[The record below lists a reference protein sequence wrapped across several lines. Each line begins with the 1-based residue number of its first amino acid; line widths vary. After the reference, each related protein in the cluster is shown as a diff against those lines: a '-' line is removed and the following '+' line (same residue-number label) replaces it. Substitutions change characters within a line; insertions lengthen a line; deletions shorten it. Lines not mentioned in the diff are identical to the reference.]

1 MPALGMAQ
9 ETGKLLAWFKQ
20 EGDVVAK
27 GEPLMEIETDKVTVS
42 IDATESG
49 VLANIIATAGQDVP
63 VGHAIA
69 LILAEGEKAPPRE
82 ELLSALKA
90 AAAPVPSAPASR
102 SVAAVS
108 RPVAARPA
116 AQSAAPQPT
125 PAYAPAGT
133 VVVNASAIAMRI
145 AAEHGVD
152 LAQVRPSGGR
162 ISKEDVREYIRTRG
176 AGGFVP
182 QRSAGGKILASPK
195 AKRIAQELGV
205 DLALLRGS
213 GPEGAVLAIDVTHT
227 GPALPQVVYAA
238 PPAYAA
244 PAALQPAGPPLSS
257 LWKVMAEHVT
267 ESWQDIP
274 HFVLSR
280 EVDAT
285 NIMAARKTAQAKSEA
300 KITFTD
306 LLVKFCADALV
317 QHPNVN
323 ATWHSRTIW
332 PNERINVGLAVG
344 VEDGLVVPVV
354 ADADKLS
361 LQDVAVR
368 RAELVQ
374 KANSK
379 SLLPADIQGGTFTIS
394 NLGMYAI
401 DSFTAIVNAPNAAIL
416 AVGRIVERVVPVDGQ
431 PAIRPMLAL
440 TLSCDH
446 RVLDG
451 LRGAQFLDTL
461 ASLIEAAEIKE

>member
-9 ETGKLLAWFKQ
+9 ETGKLLAWLKQ

-49 VLANIIATAGQDVP
+49 VLANVIANAGQDIP

-82 ELLSALKA
+82 ELLAALKA
-90 AAAPVPSAPASR
+90 AAAPAPSAAAPA
-102 SVAAVS
+102 AAP

-116 AQSAAPQPT
+116 AQPAAPQPT
-125 PAYAPAGT
+125 PAYAPAGA

-152 LAQVRPSGGR
+152 LALVRPSGGR
-162 ISKEDVREYIRTRG
+162 ISKEDVRESIRTRG
-176 AGGFVP
+176 VGGGFVP
-182 QRSAGGKILASPK
+182 ARSAGSKVLASPK
-195 AKRIAQELGV
+195 AKRIAQEMGV

-213 GPEGAVLAIDVTHT
+213 GPEGAVLAIDVTH
-227 GPALPQVVYAA
+227 GNGAVY
-238 PPAYAA
+238 A
-244 PAALQPAGPPLSS
+244 PAAVEQPGPPLSS

-323 ATWHSRTIW
+323 ATWRNGTIW
-332 PNERINVGLAVG
+332 PNEHINVGLAVG

>member
-20 EGDVVAK
+20 EGDTIAK

-49 VLANIIATAGQDVP
+49 VLANIVASAGQDIP

-69 LILAEGEKAPPRE
+69 LILAEGEQAPPRE
-82 ELLSALKA
+82 ELLAALKA
-90 AAAPVPSAPASR
+90 AAAPAASAPA
-102 SVAAVS
+102 AA
-108 RPVAARPA
+108 PRPA
-116 AQSAAPQPT
+116 TAGRPAPAVRQQAAP
-125 PAYAPAGT
+125 AAGYAPVGA
-133 VVVNASAIAMRI
+133 VVVNASPIALRI

-162 ISKEDVREYIRTRG
+162 ISKDDVREYLRTRG
-176 AGGFVP
+176 AGP
-182 QRSAGGKILASPK
+182 AGGFAPIVRGAGEKVLASPK
-195 AKRIAQELGV
+195 AKRLAQEMGI

-213 GPEGAVLAIDVTHT
+213 GPEGAVLAIDVLN
-227 GPALPQVVYAA
+227 GDVPVAAAQPAHE
-238 PPAYAA
+238 
-244 PAALQPAGPPLSS
+244 PAGPPLSS

-285 NIMAARKTAQAKSEA
+285 NMMAARKAAQAAAGET

-306 LLVKFCADALV
+306 LLVKYCAAALA

-323 ATWHSRTIW
+323 ATWRSRTIW
-332 PNERINVGLAVG
+332 PNEHINIGLAVG
-344 VEDGLVVPVV
+344 VEDGLVAPVV

-361 LQDVAVR
+361 LQDVALR

-374 KANSK
+374 KANSR

-461 ASLIEAAEIKE
+461 AGLIEAAELKE

>member
-9 ETGKLLAWFKQ
+9 ETGKLLAWFKK
-20 EGDVVAK
+20 EGEAVAK

-49 VLANIIATAGQDVP
+49 VLANIVATAGQDIP

-69 LILAEGEKAPPRE
+69 LILAEGEAAPPRE
-82 ELLSALKA
+82 ELLAALKS
-90 AAAPVPSAPASR
+90 AAAPAPSAPAG
-102 SVAAVS
+102 AA

-116 AQSAAPQPT
+116 AQPAAPGRQ
-125 PAYAPAGT
+125 AAPAGA
-133 VVVNASAIAMRI
+133 VVVNASPIAIRI

-162 ISKEDVREYIRTRG
+162 ISKDDVREYMRTRG
-176 AGGFVP
+176 AAPAGGYFAP
-182 QRSAGGKILASPK
+182 ARSAGGKVLASPK
-195 AKRIAQELGV
+195 AKRLAQELGV

-213 GPEGAVLAIDVTHT
+213 GPEGAVLAIDVTHGGGT
-227 GPALPQVVYAA
+227 MPQAAYA
-238 PPAYAA
+238 PPAT
-244 PAALQPAGPPLSS
+244 LEPAGPPLSS

-285 NIMAARKTAQAKSEA
+285 NMMAARKRAQTVAGET

-306 LLVKFCADALV
+306 LLVKYCAAALA

-323 ATWHSRTIW
+323 ATWRSRTIW
-332 PNERINVGLAVG
+332 PNEHINIGLAVG

-354 ADADKLS
+354 TDADKLS
-361 LQDVAVR
+361 LPEVAVR

>member
-20 EGDVVAK
+20 EGDAVTK

-49 VLANIIATAGQDVP
+49 VLANVIATAGQDVP
-63 VGHAIA
+63 VGLAIA
-69 LILAEGEKAPPRE
+69 LILAQGEQAPPRD
-82 ELLSALKA
+82 ELLAALKA
-90 AAAPVPSAPASR
+90 ASTPPAAPATAP
-102 SVAAVS
+102 

-116 AQSAAPQPT
+116 AAGSQAATGRPLQPV
-125 PAYAPAGT
+125 PSYAPAGA

-182 QRSAGGKILASPK
+182 QRSAGDKVLASPK
-195 AKRIAQELGV
+195 AKRLAQEMNI

-213 GPEGAVLAIDVTHT
+213 GPDGAVLAIDVTH
-227 GPALPQVVYAA
+227 GNGAGY
-238 PPAYAA
+238 A
-244 PAALQPAGPPLSS
+244 PAAVEQVGPPLSS

-306 LLVKFCADALV
+306 LLVKFCAEALV

-323 ATWHSRTIW
+323 ATWRSRTIW
-332 PNERINVGLAVG
+332 PNEHINVGLAVG

-416 AVGRIVERVVPVDGQ
+416 AVGRIVERVVPLDGQ

-461 ASLIEAAEIKE
+461 ASLIEAAELKE

>member
-1 MPALGMAQ
+1 
-9 ETGKLLAWFKQ
+9 
-20 EGDVVAK
+20 
-27 GEPLMEIETDKVTVS
+27 
-42 IDATESG
+42 
-49 VLANIIATAGQDVP
+49 
-63 VGHAIA
+63 
-69 LILAEGEKAPPRE
+69 
-82 ELLSALKA
+82 
-90 AAAPVPSAPASR
+90 
-102 SVAAVS
+102 
-108 RPVAARPA
+108 
-116 AQSAAPQPT
+116 
-125 PAYAPAGT
+125 
-133 VVVNASAIAMRI
+133 
-145 AAEHGVD
+145 
-152 LAQVRPSGGR
+152 
-162 ISKEDVREYIRTRG
+162 
-176 AGGFVP
+176 
-182 QRSAGGKILASPK
+182 
-195 AKRIAQELGV
+195 
-205 DLALLRGS
+205 
-213 GPEGAVLAIDVTHT
+213 
-227 GPALPQVVYAA
+227 
-238 PPAYAA
+238 
-244 PAALQPAGPPLSS
+244 PPLSS

-285 NIMAARKTAQAKSEA
+285 NIMAARKTAQARSEA

-306 LLVKFCADALV
+306 LLVKFCARALA

-323 ATWHSRTIW
+323 ATWRSRTIW
-332 PNERINVGLAVG
+332 PNEHINVGLAVG

>member
-9 ETGKLLAWFKQ
+9 ETGKLLAWFKK
-20 EGDVVAK
+20 EGEPVAK

-49 VLANIIATAGQDVP
+49 VLANIVATAGQDIP

-69 LILAEGEKAPPRE
+69 LILAEGETAPPRE
-82 ELLSALKA
+82 ELLAALKA
-90 AAAPVPSAPASR
+90 AAAPAPSAPA
-102 SVAAVS
+102 A
-108 RPVAARPA
+108 RPVAARPV
-116 AQSAAPQPT
+116 AQPAAPGRQAAPS
-125 PAYAPAGT
+125 YAPAGA
-133 VVVNASAIAMRI
+133 VVVNASPIAIRI

-162 ISKEDVREYIRTRG
+162 ISKDDVREFIRTRG
-176 AGGFVP
+176 AAPAGGYFAP
-182 QRSAGGKILASPK
+182 ARSAGGKVLASPK
-195 AKRIAQELGV
+195 AKRLAQELGV

-213 GPEGAVLAIDVTHT
+213 GPEGAVLAIDVTH
-227 GPALPQVVYAA
+227 GGGAMPQAT
-238 PPAYAA
+238 YAA
-244 PAALQPAGPPLSS
+244 PATQEPAGPPLSS

-280 EVDAT
+280 EVDAS
-285 NIMAARKTAQAKSEA
+285 NMMAARKAAQAAAGET

-306 LLVKFCADALV
+306 LLVKYCAAALA

-323 ATWHSRTIW
+323 ATWRSRTIW
-332 PNERINVGLAVG
+332 PNEHINIGLAVG

-361 LQDVAVR
+361 LPEVAVR

-416 AVGRIVERVVPVDGQ
+416 AVGRIVERVVPLDGQ

>member
-9 ETGKLLAWFKQ
+9 ETGKLLAWFKK
-20 EGDVVAK
+20 EGETVAK

-49 VLANIIATAGQDVP
+49 VLANIVATAGQDIP

-69 LILAEGEKAPPRE
+69 LILAEGEAAPPRE
-82 ELLSALKA
+82 ELLAALKA
-90 AAAPVPSAPASR
+90 AAAPAPSAPAAAAR
-102 SVAAVS
+102 SAV
-108 RPVAARPA
+108 ARPA
-116 AQSAAPQPT
+116 GQPAARSQP
-125 PAYAPAGT
+125 APGFAPEST
-133 VVVNASAIAMRI
+133 VVVNASPIAIRI

-162 ISKEDVREYIRTRG
+162 ISKDDVREYMRTRG
-176 AGGFVP
+176 AAPAGGYFAP
-182 QRSAGGKILASPK
+182 ARSAGGKVLASPK
-195 AKRIAQELGV
+195 AKRLAQELGV

-213 GPEGAVLAIDVTHT
+213 GPEGAVLAIDVTH
-227 GPALPQVVYAA
+227 GGGAMPQAT
-238 PPAYAA
+238 YAA
-244 PAALQPAGPPLSS
+244 PATQEPAGPPLSS

-280 EVDAT
+280 EVDAS
-285 NIMAARKTAQAKSEA
+285 NMMAARKAAQAAAGET

-306 LLVKFCADALV
+306 LLVKYCAVALTR
-317 QHPNVN
+317 HPNVN
-323 ATWHSRTIW
+323 ATWRSRTIW
-332 PNERINVGLAVG
+332 PNEHINIGLAVG

-361 LQDVAVR
+361 LPEVAVR

-416 AVGRIVERVVPVDGQ
+416 AVGRIVERVVPVGGQ
-431 PAIRPMLAL
+431 PGIRPMLAL

>member
-9 ETGKLLAWFKQ
+9 ETGKLLAWFKK
-20 EGDVVAK
+20 EGETVAK

-49 VLANIIATAGQDVP
+49 VLANIVATAGQDIP

-69 LILAEGEKAPPRE
+69 LILAEGEAAPPRE
-82 ELLSALKA
+82 ELLAALKA
-90 AAAPVPSAPASR
+90 AAAPAPSAPT
-102 SVAAVS
+102 AAA

-116 AQSAAPQPT
+116 AQPAGRSQPAPS
-125 PAYAPAGT
+125 YAPAGT
-133 VVVNASAIAMRI
+133 VVVNASPIAIRI

-152 LAQVRPSGGR
+152 LAQVRQSGGR
-162 ISKEDVREYIRTRG
+162 ISKDDVREYMRTHGAGPVGGFAPVVRG
-176 AGGFVP
+176 AGEKV
-182 QRSAGGKILASPK
+182 LASPK
-195 AKRIAQELGV
+195 AKRLAQELGV
-205 DLALLRGS
+205 DLALLHGS
-213 GPEGAVLAIDVTHT
+213 GPQGAVLAIDVTH
-227 GPALPQVVYAA
+227 GGGAMPQAT
-238 PPAYAA
+238 YAA
-244 PAALQPAGPPLSS
+244 PAAQEPAGPPLSS

-280 EVDAT
+280 EVDAS
-285 NIMAARKTAQAKSEA
+285 NMMAARKSAQAAAGET

-306 LLVKFCADALV
+306 LLVKYCAAALA

-323 ATWHSRTIW
+323 ATWRSRTIW
-332 PNERINVGLAVG
+332 PNEHINIGLAVG

-368 RAELVQ
+368 RAELVK

>member
-69 LILAEGEKAPPRE
+69 LILAEGEAAPPRE
-82 ELLSALKA
+82 ELLAALKA
-90 AAAPVPSAPASR
+90 ATAPAAAPAAAP
-102 SVAAVS
+102 

-116 AQSAAPQPT
+116 AQPAAPQPT
-125 PAYAPAGT
+125 PAYAPAGA

-145 AAEHGVD
+145 AAEHGID
-152 LAQVRPSGGR
+152 LALVRPSGGR

-176 AGGFVP
+176 VSGTLAP
-182 QRSAGGKILASPK
+182 ARSAGSKVLASPK
-195 AKRIAQELGV
+195 AKRIAQQMGV

-213 GPEGAVLAIDVTHT
+213 GPEGAVLAIDVTH
-227 GPALPQVVYAA
+227 GSGAVY
-238 PPAYAA
+238 A
-244 PAALQPAGPPLSS
+244 PAAVEQPGPPLSS

-306 LLVKFCADALV
+306 LLVKFCAEALV

-323 ATWHSRTIW
+323 ATWRSRTIW
-332 PNERINVGLAVG
+332 PNEHINVGLAVG

>member
-9 ETGKLLAWFKQ
+9 ETGKLLAWFKK
-20 EGDVVAK
+20 EGEAVAK

-49 VLANIIATAGQDVP
+49 VLANIVATAGQDIP

-69 LILAEGEKAPPRE
+69 LILAEGEAAPPRE
-82 ELLSALKA
+82 ELLAALKA
-90 AAAPVPSAPASR
+90 AAAPAPSAPA
-102 SVAAVS
+102 AAA

-116 AQSAAPQPT
+116 AQPAGRSQPAPS
-125 PAYAPAGT
+125 YAPAGA
-133 VVVNASAIAMRI
+133 VVVNASPIAIRI

-162 ISKEDVREYIRTRG
+162 ISKDDVREYMRTRG
-176 AGGFVP
+176 AGPVGGFAPVV
-182 QRSAGGKILASPK
+182 RGAGEKVLASPK
-195 AKRIAQELGV
+195 AKRLAQELGV

-213 GPEGAVLAIDVTHT
+213 GPEGAVLAIDVTH
-227 GPALPQVVYAA
+227 GDVLVAALPSAEQQ
-238 PPAYAA
+238 
-244 PAALQPAGPPLSS
+244 LAGPPLSS

-280 EVDAT
+280 EVDAS
-285 NIMAARKTAQAKSEA
+285 NMMAARKAAQAAAGET

-306 LLVKFCADALV
+306 LLVKYCAAALA

-323 ATWHSRTIW
+323 ATWRSRTIW
-332 PNERINVGLAVG
+332 PNEHINIGLAVG

-361 LQDVAVR
+361 LPEVAVR
-368 RAELVQ
+368 RAELVK

>member
-9 ETGKLLAWFKQ
+9 ETGKLLAWFKK
-20 EGDVVAK
+20 EGEAVAK

-49 VLANIIATAGQDVP
+49 VLANIVASAGQDIP

-69 LILAEGEKAPPRE
+69 LILAEGEQAPPRE
-82 ELLSALKA
+82 ELLAALKA
-90 AAAPVPSAPASR
+90 AAAPAASAPA
-102 SVAAVS
+102 AA
-108 RPVAARPA
+108 PRPA
-116 AQSAAPQPT
+116 TAGRPAPAVRQQAAP
-125 PAYAPAGT
+125 AAGYAPVGA
-133 VVVNASAIAMRI
+133 VVVNASPIALRI

-162 ISKEDVREYIRTRG
+162 ISKDDVREYLRTRG
-176 AGGFVP
+176 AGP
-182 QRSAGGKILASPK
+182 AGGFAPIVRGAGEKVLASPK
-195 AKRIAQELGV
+195 AKRLAQEMGI

-213 GPEGAVLAIDVTHT
+213 GPEGAVLAIDVTH
-227 GPALPQVVYAA
+227 GEAG
-238 PPAYAA
+238 YAA
-244 PAALQPAGPPLSS
+244 PAVQEPAGPPLSS

-285 NIMAARKTAQAKSEA
+285 NMMAARQTAQAKSEA

-306 LLVKFCADALV
+306 LLVKFCAEALA

-323 ATWHSRTIW
+323 ATWRSRTIW
-332 PNERINVGLAVG
+332 PNEHINIGLAVG

-361 LQDVAVR
+361 LQEVAVR

-374 KANSK
+374 KANTK

>member
-69 LILAEGEKAPPRE
+69 LILAEGEQAPPRE
-82 ELLSALKA
+82 ELLAALKA
-90 AAAPVPSAPASR
+90 ASAPATAPAAAPVAP
-102 SVAAVS
+102 
-108 RPVAARPA
+108 RPA
-116 AQSAAPQPT
+116 ALGGQAPATRPLPIAPT
-125 PAYAPAGT
+125 HAPAGA

-176 AGGFVP
+176 AGGFAP
-182 QRSAGGKILASPK
+182 QRSAAGKVLASPK
-195 AKRIAQELGV
+195 AKRISQEMGV

-213 GPEGAVLAIDVTHT
+213 GPEGAVLAIDVTH
-227 GPALPQVVYAA
+227 GSGAVY
-238 PPAYAA
+238 A
-244 PAALQPAGPPLSS
+244 PAAVEQPGPPLSS

-285 NIMAARKTAQAKSEA
+285 NIMAARKTAQATSEA

-306 LLVKFCADALV
+306 LLVKFCAEALV

-323 ATWHSRTIW
+323 ATWRGRTIW
-332 PNERINVGLAVG
+332 PNEHVNIGLAVG

-354 ADADKLS
+354 ADADTLS

>member
-82 ELLSALKA
+82 EFLAALKA
-90 AAAPVPSAPASR
+90 ASAPA
-102 SVAAVS
+102 AAPAAAP

-116 AQSAAPQPT
+116 AQLAAPQPT
-125 PAYAPAGT
+125 PAYAPAGA

-152 LAQVRPSGGR
+152 LALVRPSGGR

-176 AGGFVP
+176 VAPAGGFVP
-182 QRSAGGKILASPK
+182 ARSAGSKVLASPK
-195 AKRIAQELGV
+195 AKRIAQEMGV

-213 GPEGAVLAIDVTHT
+213 DPEGAVLAIDVTHA
-227 GPALPQVVYAA
+227 GQGAAPAAPALPQVA
-238 PPAYAA
+238 
-244 PAALQPAGPPLSS
+244 QGPPLSS

-306 LLVKFCADALV
+306 LLVKFCAEALV

-323 ATWHSRTIW
+323 ATWRSRTIW
-332 PNERINVGLAVG
+332 PNEHINVGLAVG

>member
-1 MPALGMAQ
+1 MAQ
-9 ETGKLLAWFKQ
+9 ETGKLLAWFKK

-63 VGHAIA
+63 VGQAIA
-69 LILAEGEKAPPRE
+69 LILAEGEPAPPRE
-82 ELLSALKA
+82 ELLAALKA
-90 AAAPVPSAPASR
+90 ASAPPPSAPA
-102 SVAAVS
+102 AAK
-108 RPVAARPA
+108 PVPAGRGSAPAARP
-116 AQSAAPQPT
+116 QAAPS
-125 PAYAPAGT
+125 YVPAGA
-133 VVVNASAIAMRI
+133 VVVNASPIAIRI

-162 ISKEDVREYIRTRG
+162 ISKEDVREYIRTHG
-176 AGGFVP
+176 ATPAHGFAPVT
-182 QRSAGGKILASPK
+182 RTAGEKVLASPK
-195 AKRIAQELGV
+195 AKRLAQEMNI

-213 GPEGAVLAIDVTHT
+213 GPEGAVLAIDVLN
-227 GPALPQVVYAA
+227 GDGAAAA
-238 PPAYAA
+238 P
-244 PAALQPAGPPLSS
+244 QEPAGPPLSS

-280 EVDAT
+280 EVDAS
-285 NIMAARKTAQAKSEA
+285 NMMAARKTAQANSEA

-306 LLVKFCADALV
+306 LLVKFCAAALE

-323 ATWHSRTIW
+323 ATWRSRTIW
-332 PNERINVGLAVG
+332 PNEHINIGLAVG

-354 ADADKLS
+354 ANADKLS

-368 RAELVQ
+368 RAELVH

-431 PAIRPMLAL
+431 PAVRPMLAL

-461 ASLIEAAEIKE
+461 AGLIEAAEIKE